1 MLKGLQGLVD
11 LSKVDVQLAA
21 LEEEKAALP
30 AKRAALDEARSASQ
44 AAEEA
49 ARAAVDVAE
58 QEQRRHEAVA
68 QDKEVL
74 LHKLEGQQHQV
85 KTNEAYTALL
95 HEMDEARAAISEA
108 ETRILEAMEA
118 IEEARSEADRA
129 ASRAQ
134 AARARADEDESALEA
149 REKALEERIAALQRE
164 RAGLADGVDAT
175 LLARYARIASRRR
188 PAVAVVERETCMGCR
203 VGIPPQA
210 VLELRRAESLIT
222 CGHCQRIL
230 ILEEHLAAPA
240 PGV

>member
-21 LEEEKAALP
+21 LEEERAALP
-30 AKRAALDEARSASQ
+30 ARRAALDEARSASQ

-49 ARAAVDVAE
+49 AGAAVEAAE

-95 HEMDEARAAISEA
+95 HEMDEARAAISES

-118 IEEARSEADRA
+118 IEQARAEADRA
-129 ASRAQ
+129 ASGARGAQERA
-134 AARARADEDESALEA
+134 AEEESALDA
-149 REKALEERIAALQRE
+149 REKALEEQIAALRRE
-164 RAGLADGVDAT
+164 RDGIADGVDAT
-175 LLARYARIASRRR
+175 LLSRYARIAGRRR

-230 ILEEHLAAPA
+230 VLEEHLAAPRSGA
-240 PGV
+240 